1 MEEVRGS
8 NRGSYIT
15 GSSVHN
21 TRIERL
27 WRDVYVAVSASFVSV
42 FNELENEGI
51 LDPLNNLDLFCL
63 HYVFIPR
70 INANLH
76 SFQLAWNNHPL
87 SSENCRSP
95 VDIYMCDSVGS
106 PLFDPLLGDLS
117 GYEDDDDLQLT
128 MPVSFDEISTV
139 EVPEITSPLNSNEM
153 RHLTTL
159 VDPLQESTNNGK
171 DLYISCLDIVYHL
184 LQDH

>member
-1 MEEVRGS
+1 
-8 NRGSYIT
+8 
-15 GSSVHN
+15 
-21 TRIERL
+21 
-27 WRDVYVAVSASFVSV
+27 
-42 FNELENEGI
+42 
-51 LDPLNNLDLFCL
+51 
-63 HYVFIPR
+63 
-70 INANLH
+70 
-76 SFQLAWNNHPL
+76 
-87 SSENCRSP
+87 
-95 VDIYMCDSVGS
+95 MCDSVGS
-106 PLFDPLLGDLS
+106 PLFDPVLGDLS